1 MPGPAEAGPGFPF
14 FIRLIVRAS
23 HFFSALRRAFGAV
36 VCVLA
41 AGALLA
47 AAGAV
52 EARRSEALARD
63 VGPSTP
69 PLGKICVGDTIAR
82 LSIERIGVETPVR
95 EGVDEVTLTRGPGH
109 VPGTAL
115 PGEETGRMHAV
126 IATARDAADPFVGN
140 LVLGDRVLVRTPFGP
155 RTYRVVQR
163 RTVPAGEL
171 AIEAT
176 EKPTLT
182 LVAPY
187 PSDSIGPAPLRLVV
201 RAELA
206 DEELPSSFTSSLT
219 RSTGQSTI
227 LAGLAAS
234 SALRDGR

>member
-1 MPGPAEAGPGFPF
+1 MC
-14 FIRLIVRAS
+14 
-23 HFFSALRRAFGAV
+23 AF
-36 VCVLA
+36 A

-52 EARRSEALARD
+52 EAHRSAALGRD
-63 VGPSTP
+63 VKPSTQ

-95 EGVDEVTLTRGPGH
+95 EGVDEVTLANGPGH

-115 PGEETGRMHAV
+115 PGEASGGMHAV
-126 IATARDAADPFVGN
+126 IATARDAADPFVGKIM
-140 LVLGDRVLVRTPFGP
+140 LGDRVLVRTPFGP

-171 AIEAT
+171 TIEPT
-176 EKPTLT
+176 EEPTLT

-187 PSDSIGPAPLRLVV
+187 PSDSVGPAPLRLVV

-206 DEELPSSFTSSLT
+206 DLGPPNSFTSSLT

-227 LAGLAAS
+227 LAGLADSWAF
-234 SALRDGR
+234 ADGR

>member
-1 MPGPAEAGPGFPF
+1 M
-14 FIRLIVRAS
+14 RAS
-23 HFFSALRRAFGAV
+23 FLFSSLRRAFGAL

-52 EARRSEALARD
+52 EARRAASLERD
-63 VGPSTP
+63 AEPSNP

-82 LSIERIGVETPVR
+82 LSIERIDVETPVK
-95 EGVDEVTLTRGPGH
+95 EGVDEVTLAHGPGH

-126 IATARDAADPFVGN
+126 IATARDAADSFVGK
-140 LVLGDRVLVRTPFGP
+140 LVIGDRIDVRTPFGP

-171 AIEAT
+171 AIEPT
-176 EKPTLT
+176 DEPTLT

-187 PSDSIGPAPLRLVV
+187 PSDSVGPAPLRLVV

-234 SALRDGR
+234 RAFADGR

>member
-1 MPGPAEAGPGFPF
+1 M
-14 FIRLIVRAS
+14 
-23 HFFSALRRAFGAV
+23 
-36 VCVLA
+36 LA

-47 AAGAV
+47 TAGAV
-52 EARRSEALARD
+52 EARRIETVARD
-63 VGPSTP
+63 VNPSAP

-82 LSIERIGVETPVR
+82 LSIDRIGLETPVR
-95 EGVDEVTLTRGPGH
+95 EGVDQVTLAHGPGH

-115 PGEETGRMHAV
+115 PGEESGRMHAV
-126 IATARDAADPFVGN
+126 IATARDTADPFVEK
-140 LVLGDRVLVRTPFGP
+140 LVVGDRVEVRTPFGP

-171 AIEAT
+171 AVGPTDE
-176 EKPTLT
+176 PTLT

-187 PSDSIGPAPLRLVV
+187 PSDSVGPAPLRLVV
-201 RAELA
+201 RAKLV
-206 DEELPSSFTSSLT
+206 DDDVPSSFTSSLT

-234 SALRDGR
+234 WAFADGR

>member
-1 MPGPAEAGPGFPF
+1 M
-14 FIRLIVRAS
+14 RAT
-23 HFFSALRRAFGAV
+23 FLFSALRRALGAL

-47 AAGAV
+47 TAGAV
-52 EARRSEALARD
+52 EARRTETVAQD
-63 VGPSTP
+63 VNPSAP

-82 LSIERIGVETPVR
+82 LSIERIGLETPVR
-95 EGVDEVTLTRGPGH
+95 EGVDQVTLAHGPGH

-115 PGEETGRMHAV
+115 PGEESGRMHAV
-126 IATARDAADPFVGN
+126 IATARDTADPFVEK
-140 LVLGDRVLVRTPFGP
+140 LVVGDLVDVRTPFGP

-163 RTVPAGEL
+163 RTVPAGDLGVGPTDE
-171 AIEAT
+171 
-176 EKPTLT
+176 PTLS

-187 PSDSIGPAPLRLVV
+187 PSDSVGPAPLRLVV
-201 RAELA
+201 RAKLV
-206 DEELPSSFTSSLT
+206 DDDVPSSFTSSLT

-234 SALRDGR
+234 LAFDDGR

>member
-1 MPGPAEAGPGFPF
+1 M
-14 FIRLIVRAS
+14 RAS
-23 HFFSALRRAFGAV
+23 FLFSALRRACRAFA
-36 VCVLA
+36 CVLT
-41 AGALLA
+41 AGALFA

-52 EARRSEALARD
+52 EARRSEKLIRA
-63 VGPSTP
+63 GSPSGP
-69 PLGKICVGDTIAR
+69 PLGKICVGDTVAR

-95 EGVDEVTLTRGPGH
+95 EGVDEVTLAHGPGH

-126 IATARDAADPFVGN
+126 IATARDAPDPFVGK
-140 LVLGDRVLVRTPFGP
+140 LVIGDRVEVRTPFGP
-155 RTYRVVQR
+155 RSFRVVR
-163 RTVPAGEL
+163 RTTVPAGEFS
-171 AIEAT
+171 IEPTAL
-176 EKPTLT
+176 PTLT

-206 DEELPSSFTSSLT
+206 DGALPSSLTSSLT
-219 RSTGQSTI
+219 PSTGHNMI

-234 SALRDGR
+234 RALPDGR